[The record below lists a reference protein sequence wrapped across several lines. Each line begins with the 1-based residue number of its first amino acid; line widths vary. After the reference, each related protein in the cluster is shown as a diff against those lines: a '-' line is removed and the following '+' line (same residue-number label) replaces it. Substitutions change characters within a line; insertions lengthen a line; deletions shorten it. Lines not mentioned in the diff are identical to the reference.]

1 MTLRVR
7 RVHVPQAP
15 DAPEE
20 QEYQASEPIVVD
32 AYQGQGGSYI
42 LDSET
47 GVRTL
52 VQRTLPPEM
61 AGQIETQ
68 EVTSNAT
75 SDTQTPDSGGDG
87 EPVRD

>member
-1 MTLRVR
+1 MSTR
-7 RVHVPQAP
+7 RLKV
-15 DAPEE
+15 

-42 LDSET
+42 LDSAT

-52 VQRTLPPEM
+52 VQRTSPPEM
-61 AGQIETQ
+61 AGEPEIQ
-68 EVTSNAT
+68 EVISDAT

-87 EPVRD
+87 IELRD

>member
-1 MTLRVR
+1 MSPR
-7 RVHVPQAP
+7 RSKV
-15 DAPEE
+15 
-20 QEYQASEPIVVD
+20 QEYQAPEPIVVD

-68 EVTSNAT
+68 EVTSDAT
-75 SDTQTPDSGGDG
+75 SDTQTPDFGGDG
-87 EPVRD
+87 IELRG

>member
-1 MTLRVR
+1 MSTR
-7 RVHVPQAP
+7 RLKV
-15 DAPEE
+15 

-42 LDSET
+42 LDSAT

-61 AGQIETQ
+61 AGEPEIQ
-68 EVTSNAT
+68 EVISDAT
-75 SDTQTPDSGGDG
+75 SDTQTPDPGGDG
-87 EPVRD
+87 IELRG

>member
-1 MTLRVR
+1 MTSRQR
-7 RVHVPQAP
+7 K
-15 DAPEE
+15 
-20 QEYQASEPIVVD
+20 EYQAPQPIVVD

-52 VQRTLPPEM
+52 VRRTLPPGM
-61 AGQIETQ
+61 AGEPEIQ
-68 EVTSNAT
+68 EVISDAT

-87 EPVRD
+87 VQLRG

>member
-1 MTLRVR
+1 MSLRVR
-7 RVHVPQAP
+7 KVQVYQAP

-20 QEYQASEPIVVD
+20 QEYQAPEPIVVD

-75 SDTQTPDSGGDG
+75 SDTQTPDLGGDG

>member
-1 MTLRVR
+1 MTSRQR
-7 RVHVPQAP
+7 K
-15 DAPEE
+15 
-20 QEYQASEPIVVD
+20 EYQAPQPIVVD

-52 VQRTLPPEM
+52 VQRTLPPGM
-61 AGQIETQ
+61 AGEPEIQ
-68 EVTSNAT
+68 EVISDAT

-87 EPVRD
+87 AQLRG

>member
-1 MTLRVR
+1 MTSRQR
-7 RVHVPQAP
+7 K
-15 DAPEE
+15 
-20 QEYQASEPIVVD
+20 EYQAPQPIVVD

-52 VQRTLPPEM
+52 VQRTLPPGM
-61 AGQIETQ
+61 AGEPEIQ
-68 EVTSNAT
+68 EVISDAT

-87 EPVRD
+87 VQLRG

>member
-1 MTLRVR
+1 MTSRQR
-7 RVHVPQAP
+7 K
-15 DAPEE
+15 
-20 QEYQASEPIVVD
+20 EYQAPEPIVVD

-61 AGQIETQ
+61 AGEPEIQ
-68 EVTSNAT
+68 EVISDAT
-75 SDTQTPDSGGDG
+75 SDTQTPDPGGDG
-87 EPVRD
+87 GDLRG

>member
-1 MTLRVR
+1 MTSRQR
-7 RVHVPQAP
+7 K
-15 DAPEE
+15 
-20 QEYQASEPIVVD
+20 EYQAPQPIVVD

-52 VQRTLPPEM
+52 VQRTLPPGM
-61 AGQIETQ
+61 AGEPEIQ
-68 EVTSNAT
+68 EVISDAT

-87 EPVRD
+87 GQLRG